1 MRSRK
6 IMSLLVMV
14 LLVALSSAVSAAT
27 FNNAATPDHH
37 SDPVSGKYQGVAKGD
52 QVGELPLTVEIK
64 NTAGKLSGNIDTPNG
79 PAPITGGTFA
89 DGKVTMTFDAG
100 GAVGTITGMLKDGVI
115 SGNWELGGQTGTF
128 ELKKADAMPA
138 GGNSKGAMAGDPIT
152 GEWDASADAQGQ
164 SINFTLKLK
173 VEGEKVTGESV
184 SDQGS
189 LPLSNGSWKDGKL
202 SFALEMPG
210 GGGAITLTAMIKDGK
225 LVGEFDFAGQATG
238 PWQAKK
244 K

>member
-6 IMSLLVMV
+6 IMPLLVMV
-14 LLVALSSAVSAAT
+14 LLVAMSSAVSAAT
-27 FNNAATPDHH
+27 FNNAAAPDHH
-37 SDPVSGKYQGVAKGD
+37 SDPVSGKYQGTAKGD
-52 QVGELPLTVEIK
+52 SVGELPLTVEIK
-64 NTAGKLSGNIDTPNG
+64 NMAGKLSGSIDTPNG

-100 GAVGTITGMLKDGVI
+100 GAVGTITGMLKEGVI

-128 ELKKADAMPA
+128 ELKKMDAAMPA
-138 GGNSKGAMAGDPIT
+138 KGDAKGEMAGDPIS
-152 GEWDASADAQGQ
+152 GEWDASADAGGMT
-164 SINFTLKLK
+164 INFTLKLK
-173 VEGEKVTGESV
+173 AEGEKVTGESV

-202 SFALEMPG
+202 SFALDTPN
-210 GGGAITLTAMIKDGK
+210 GAITLTAMIKDGK
-225 LVGEFDFAGQATG
+225 LVGEYDFAGQATG
-238 PWQAKK
+238 PWEAKK